1 MINNIIDFNQQDSV
15 IVNKS
20 KIVQDNKSQINN
32 SNNINALPV
41 INDRPDFYLDNP
53 CKLPQLN
60 THNEQDGEIIF
71 PLSPSILEPPKEK
84 PPPPPP
90 SELSDDDE
98 TVAPTNKPVSTSY
111 FLYKI
116 W

>member
-1 MINNIIDFNQQDSV
+1 MCMYIY
-15 IVNKS
+15 
-20 KIVQDNKSQINN
+20 
-32 SNNINALPV
+32 
-41 INDRPDFYLDNP
+41 FYFQ
-53 CKLPQLN
+53 LPQLN
-60 THNEQDGEIIF
+60 THNEEDGEIIF